1 MQPATIIHR
10 CMRALFLFASILFF
24 STSFGQDTLPKFTVK
39 NLGNDREGNP
49 SIVISWVNPFDST
62 KQISIQ
68 TSHDSL
74 RAYRTL
80 ISMTDPNAKL
90 NGYAD
95 KRAPNDHMYYRLFIV
110 KGNGQ
115 YLFTGVKRPYLDTA
129 KVITPVEKVVA
140 KVPEPKEEP
149 KEQKEAKEVKEPPK
163 PQFVPSFYVYTNKDG
178 YVLINLPDAEK
189 QKYHIK
195 FFEEDSTF
203 LFEIKSIK
211 QSGLVLDKTNFLHA
225 GWFNFELYDDDK
237 LIERHKFYL
246 GKDF

>member
-1 MQPATIIHR
+1 
-10 CMRALFLFASILFF
+10 MRRIFFLFATSFVF
-24 STSFGQDTLPKFTVK
+24 SFSFGQDTLPKFTVK

-74 RAYRTL
+74 RNYRTL

-90 NGYAD
+90 NGFAD

-115 YLFTGVKRPYLDTA
+115 YLFTGVKRPYFDTA
-129 KVITPVEKVVA
+129 KAVTPLEKAVA
-140 KVPEPKEEP
+140 KMPEGRELK
-149 KEQKEAKEVKEPPK
+149 K
-163 PQFVPSFYVYTNKDG
+163 PDFIPSFYVYTNKEG

-195 FFEEDSTF
+195 FFEEDNSF
-203 LFEIKSIK
+203 LFEIKNIK

-225 GWFNFELYDDDK
+225 GWFNFELYNDDK
-237 LIERHKFYL
+237 LVERHKFYL
-246 GKDF
+246 EKDF